1 MLIHN
6 SWGNF
11 EKSIKKKKKQK
22 KPKQTIYLNR
32 ILNGTNLE
40 IVFVSY
46 RNGMRLLINEAII
59 SRHGSTSI
67 IDGMRVC
74 LHFYSL
80 SEKKRNCFDKEKKD
94 WMRINDM
101 NEKEWQKNTKRY
113 EWDKINKYRF
123 TILLLSIENYFNYIV
138 FAHFHRWKLHE
149 YDDTKRVTSSNYISN
164 EEVVSLL
171 NEKRF

>member
-80 SEKKRNCFDKEKKD
+80 SEKKRNCFDKEKK
-94 WMRINDM
+94 
-101 NEKEWQKNTKRY
+101 
-113 EWDKINKYRF
+113 
-123 TILLLSIENYFNYIV
+123 IE
-138 FAHFHRWKLHE
+138 
-149 YDDTKRVTSSNYISN
+149 
-164 EEVVSLL
+164 
-171 NEKRF
+171 

>member
-1 MLIHN
+1 M
-6 SWGNF
+6 
-11 EKSIKKKKKQK
+11 
-22 KPKQTIYLNR
+22 
-32 ILNGTNLE
+32 NGTNLE

-138 FAHFHRWKLHE
+138 FIYFHYELHE
-149 YDDTKRVTSSNYISN
+149 LHDENYTNMMTSKELHHRITFRTKRSSPYWMRKDFRPK
-164 EEVVSLL
+164 LL
-171 NEKRF
+171 LLWKYLL